1 MTNVVT
7 ATTSS
12 SVHLGLHLDV
22 LLVDLLVAVVLR
34 IDLVSAAAAAA
45 DLEAAD
51 SKAVVVSEVVS
62 EQD

>member
-12 SVHLGLHLDV
+12 SVHLGLHPDV

-34 IDLVSAAAAAA
+34 IDLVSAAA

>member
-12 SVHLGLHLDV
+12 SVHLGLHPDV

-34 IDLVSAAAAAA
+34 IDLVSAAA

-51 SKAVVVSEVVS
+51 SKAVVVSE